1 MVLVVEPLLHW
12 VALADHCTS
21 ASSPLLIVAASNATA
36 IEFGIVVVTPIT
48 VTLSLP
54 IVNANFF
61 HYLHLYPSLGRLV
74 SLHFK

>member
-54 IVNANFF
+54 IVNFSVCVVEHRRCDFA
-61 HYLHLYPSLGRLV
+61 SCV
-74 SLHFK
+74 